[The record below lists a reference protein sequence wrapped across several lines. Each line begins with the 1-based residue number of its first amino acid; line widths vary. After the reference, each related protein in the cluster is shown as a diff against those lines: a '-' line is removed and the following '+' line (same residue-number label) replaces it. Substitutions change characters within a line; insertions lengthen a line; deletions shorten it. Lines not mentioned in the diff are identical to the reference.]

1 MMEGFVVGLRV
12 TPKDAGWKAVPVLAE
27 YAKRK
32 LMAVDESFIVLA
44 VLINAVV
51 QAGENMYYVNDSPSN
66 LVVELQVVARKDFF
80 VTQVVLR

>member
-44 VLINAVV
+44 V
-51 QAGENMYYVNDSPSN
+51 
-66 LVVELQVVARKDFF
+66 
-80 VTQVVLR
+80 